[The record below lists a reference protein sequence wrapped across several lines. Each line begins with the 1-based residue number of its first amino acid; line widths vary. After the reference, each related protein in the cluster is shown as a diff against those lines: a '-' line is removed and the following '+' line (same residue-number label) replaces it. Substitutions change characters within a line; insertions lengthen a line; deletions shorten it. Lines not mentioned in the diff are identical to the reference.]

1 MPREFHQPNAQK
13 LHEFLQKYPRRHG
26 SLAAALAWL
35 AGLRRAEIEAL
46 TWEQIDLENA
56 VLSAAGRT
64 VPLDA
69 ELAGMLALSRR
80 ESGRML
86 VSARSGEPYRTQ
98 ELSRILRRTLDAAEQ
113 QGVTFADLRL
123 DFIRRQLTEHDLSYV
138 LRVSGLTLAAYRGT
152 VAPLFGAPAAPEEP
166 EAGGETDEYLLW
178 RILQT
183 RRGTDAGL
191 ALWLAWYPRLSAR
204 EIAALTWDAVDLRAG
219 VIRLPDREVPLTKA
233 VSGVLAE
240 ARARHGE
247 GAYVI
252 ASPSGAPVSAQ
263 RLSVMLRELLIR
275 GGIEHKTLRTLLAD
289 ASRRQDEERLLALAR
304 RRGSVTLRA
313 AADELGAPKNSAL
326 VHLRALC
333 ARGALVHI
341 SSGYYPAGQA
351 VPPEEQER
359 LVLDYVRTMERVYLS
374 DIARLLHLESRA
386 ARTVLARMV
395 REGKLQ
401 LDRGRKH
408 YLLPVSGQ

>member
-13 LHEFLQKYPRRHG
+13 LREILQKYPRRHG

-56 VLSAAGRT
+56 VLSATGRE

-69 ELAGMLALSRR
+69 ALAGMLALSRR
-80 ESGRML
+80 ESGRVL

-98 ELSRILRRTLDAAEQ
+98 ELSRVLRRTLDAAEQ

-123 DFIRRQLTEHDLSYV
+123 DFIRRELLEHDLSYV

-152 VAPLFGAPAAPEEP
+152 IVPLFGAPNAPGETD
-166 EAGGETDEYLLW
+166 ADGGTDEYLLW
-178 RILQT
+178 RILQAQ
-183 RRGTDAGL
+183 RGTDAGL

-219 VIRLPDREVPLTKA
+219 VIRLPEREVSLTKA

-240 ARARHGE
+240 ARARRGE
-247 GAYVI
+247 WAYVI
-252 ASPSGAPVSAQ
+252 TSPTGAQ

-304 RRGSVTLRA
+304 RRGSVTLRVA
-313 AADELGAPKNSAL
+313 AEELNIPKNTAL
-326 VHLRALC
+326 THLRALC

-351 VPPEEQER
+351 VPPGDQER

-374 DIARLLHLESRA
+374 DIARLLRLEPRA

-408 YLLPVSGQ
+408 YLLPVDGQ

>member
-13 LHEFLQKYPRRHG
+13 LREILQKYPRRHG

-56 VLSAAGRT
+56 VLSATGRE

-69 ELAGMLALSRR
+69 ALAGMLALSRR
-80 ESGRML
+80 ESGRVL

-98 ELSRILRRTLDAAEQ
+98 ELSRVLRRTLDAAEQ

-123 DFIRRQLTEHDLSYV
+123 DFIRRQLLEHDLSYV

-152 VAPLFGAPAAPEEP
+152 IAPL
-166 EAGGETDEYLLW
+166 
-178 RILQT
+178 
-183 RRGTDAGL
+183 GTDAGL

-219 VIRLPDREVPLTKA
+219 VIRLPEREVSLTKA

-240 ARARHGE
+240 ARARRGE
-247 GAYVI
+247 WAYVI
-252 ASPSGAPVSAQ
+252 TSPTGAPVSAQ

-313 AADELGAPKNSAL
+313 AAEELNIPKNTAL
-326 VHLRALC
+326 AHLRALC
-333 ARGALVHI
+333 AHGALVHI

-374 DIARLLHLESRA
+374 DIARLLRLEPRA

-408 YLLPVSGQ
+408 YLLPVDGQ